1 MGNDIGKGANRMA
14 IAAMANVT
22 QFEKRELLALQRKFS
37 DLAAREGNPNTITR
51 AEFREALE
59 IVGVTESD
67 TEILDRLFTMFDKTG
82 DDQVNF
88 REFIVGISPLIT
100 GDVVSKLN
108 FSFELYD
115 LDGTGQIRPNEMS
128 FILFSMNAT
137 ASYFGDPGGCCLA
150 WIGLGLAWICV
161 LTGWRLLFPTLTPS
175 PTLPSPLPFSPVMT
189 SDQIESLVDDIFK
202 TAGEN
207 ELEVWT
213 RRCSRGCQT
222 RH

>member
-37 DLAAREGNPNTITR
+37 DLAAREGNPHTITR
-51 AEFREALE
+51 SEFRESLE
-59 IVGVTESD
+59 AVGVTESD

-88 REFIVGISPLIT
+88 REFVVGISPLIT

-128 FILFSMNAT
+128 FILSSMNAT
-137 ASYFGDPGGCCLA
+137 ASYFGD
-150 WIGLGLAWICV
+150 
-161 LTGWRLLFPTLTPS
+161 
-175 PTLPSPLPFSPVMT
+175 PVMT

-202 TAGEN
+202 TADSSGTGTLSYSEYMTAVA
-207 ELEVWT
+207 EHPVLVSFIT
-213 RRCSRGCQT
+213 GAGSVRYGSGK
-222 RH
+222 